1 MRKTTLVIAM
11 SIAMGIGVPGFAQ
24 TTPASTP
31 APAPPPAPEPPKP
44 EPTGPFGGNITGI
57 VTLTSD
63 YRFRGISQSK
73 NDPALQA
80 GLTYEVPLS
89 FITFAP
95 VSVYG
100 GFWGS
105 SINFSPDVDESV
117 EIDILAGAKFKFF
130 DEKMVL
136 DLGFIGY
143 RYPGSLKAAHLNY
156 DEYGG
161 SLSYDF
167 GFASLAGQVRWS
179 PNFYA
184 HSGDAWYKQA
194 MLTVPL
200 DFIKVH
206 DKVSF
211 KAFGGIGHQS
221 IQRNARFANPDYWEW
236 QIGLVATVYGV
247 DLGVTYVDTDISKGR
262 CNGGGFNYC
271 AGRVIFSIGKSF

>member
-1 MRKTTLVIAM
+1 M
-11 SIAMGIGVPGFAQ
+11 S
-24 TTPASTP
+24 
-31 APAPPPAPEPPKP
+31 
-44 EPTGPFGGNITGI
+44 
-57 VTLTSD
+57 LTSD

-80 GLTYEVPLS
+80 ALMYEVPLS
-89 FITFAP
+89 FVTFAP
-95 VSVYG
+95 VSIYG

-117 EIDILAGAKFKFF
+117 EVDILAGAKFKFF
-130 DEKMVL
+130 NEKMTL
-136 DLGFIGY
+136 DLGWIGY
-143 RYPGSLKAAHLNY
+143 RYPGAMRAAHLPY
-156 DEYGG
+156 DEFGG
-161 SLSYDF
+161 SITWDF
-167 GFASLAGQVRWS
+167 GFLSLATQLRYS
-179 PNFYA
+179 PNFFA

-236 QIGLVATVYGV
+236 QLGLVATVYGV